1 MNYSLEQ
8 SLKAGFINYQSPA
21 NNEYL
26 PQFLVNDKIEN
37 KKILSTILHELNTCD
52 EFWFS
57 VAFVTTS
64 GIAALIETL
73 ITLKNK
79 GIKGKILVSQYLN
92 FTQPEAL
99 KRLLKFENI
108 ELKIAVDNEFH
119 SKGYLFRKKNIY
131 NLIIGSSNLT
141 ANALCSNVEWNLKI
155 SANDNSYI
163 ILNALKEFD
172 SEYKKS
178 VFVTQE
184 FINSYFNLYQ
194 QQFELSRALK
204 NQVELTGNQNI
215 TPNSM
220 QQEALKR
227 IEKIRLENKNKALL
241 ISATGTGKTYLS
253 AFDVKRVNPKKF
265 LFVVHRLNI
274 AKAAQKAYQNIFGKS
289 KSMGVFSGNV
299 KDVEAD
305 FIFSTIQ
312 TISKEDNLRLFKP
325 EEFEYIVIDETHRAS
340 ADSYQS
346 ILNYFNPKFLLGM
359 TATPERTDGLDVF
372 KLFDYNIAYEIRLH
386 KALEENILSS
396 FHYYGVTDIT
406 VDGKVLE
413 ENADFKL
420 LTSDERID
428 KIIEKSQLYGCDDGN
443 VRGLIFC
450 SKIDE
455 AIELSKGFN
464 KRGLKTITLS
474 AINTEQERA
483 TAIEKLES
491 DIKELDYIFTVDIFN
506 EGIDIPRV
514 NQIIMLRPTQSAI
527 IFVQQLGRGLRKI
540 VDKDYLTVIDF
551 IGNYQNNFLVPI
563 ALFGDSSYNKDKLR
577 KLLTS
582 GSNQIPG
589 ASTINFDKIAKEKIF
604 NAIDTANMQRLRDLD
619 NDYKLLKFK
628 IGRIPMMVDFLEQGG
643 RDPFLFVKQSKS
655 YFNYTL
661 RHESQL
667 INSLTK
673 EENKL
678 LELFS
683 NEINNSKRV
692 EESIILENILKN
704 NRISILEFKNII
716 KLKYEYECSD
726 DDVASCLNNLNFGF
740 VRNERAIVSVVE
752 NEIIIGNG
760 LKNAIKNRTFLTFLQ
775 DNINY
780 AIKHYDSIYNKKSF
794 INGFIRYNK
803 YTRKDVCRIL
813 NWPNDISSTVYGYR
827 TNNKKTPCFVTYHKS
842 NDISE
847 NTKYNDYFIDQYTFA
862 WESRSNRRIE
872 SLEIKN
878 LIESDR
884 ILLFVKKED
893 DEGFEFYFIGDVKIK
908 EGSIRQ
914 SAMGKTNAPV
924 VQFDFIL
931 DKPVEPQIFEYL
943 TTKHLG
949 EGIVNTM
956 ERILPFK
963 VLDFDNEKL
972 PSNAIPLINL
982 MAAAGE
988 FSNLQNIEV
997 ESWIQLN
1004 KEFNYKPGYFVCQVI
1019 GDSMNKIIPN
1029 GSWCLFKEDSG
1040 GSRNGKVVLVYRR
1053 DYVDSDFG
1061 NGYTVKLYESE
1072 KVTIGDSWS
1081 HSKIILKTQSLDKD
1095 YKDLV
1100 LQNEALTEFKVVG
1113 EFVEVLK

>member
-8 SLKAGFINYQSPA
+8 SLKAGFINYQYPA

-155 SANDNSYI
+155 SANDNSHI

-172 SEYKKS
+172 NEYKKA
-178 VFVTQE
+178 VFVTEE
-184 FINSYFNLYQ
+184 FISSYFKLYQ

-204 NQVELTGNQNI
+204 NQFELSGNQNI

-220 QQEALKR
+220 QKEALKR
-227 IEKIRLENKNKALL
+227 IESIRQENKNKALL

-274 AKAAQKAYQNIFGKS
+274 AKAAQKAYQNIFGKT
-289 KSMGVFSGNV
+289 KTMGVFSGNV

-312 TISKEDNLRLFKP
+312 TISKEDNLKLFKP
-325 EEFEYIVIDETHRAS
+325 EEFEYIEIDETHRAS

-346 ILNYFNPKFLLGM
+346 ILNYFKPKFLLGM

-420 LTSDERID
+420 LTSNERID
-428 KIIEKSQLYGCDDGN
+428 KIIEKAQLYGCDDGN

-491 DIKELDYIFTVDIFN
+491 DSKELDYIFTVDIFN
-506 EGIDIPRV
+506 EGIYIPIV
-514 NQIIMLRPTQSAI
+514 NQIIMLRPTQKAI
-527 IFVQQLGRGLRKI
+527 I
-540 VDKDYLTVIDF
+540 
-551 IGNYQNNFLVPI
+551 
-563 ALFGDSSYNKDKLR
+563 
-577 KLLTS
+577 LL
-582 GSNQIPG
+582 Q
-589 ASTINFDKIAKEKIF
+589 K
-604 NAIDTANMQRLRDLD
+604 
-619 NDYKLLKFK
+619 
-628 IGRIPMMVDFLEQGG
+628 
-643 RDPFLFVKQSKS
+643 
-655 YFNYTL
+655 
-661 RHESQL
+661 
-667 INSLTK
+667 
-673 EENKL
+673 
-678 LELFS
+678 
-683 NEINNSKRV
+683 
-692 EESIILENILKN
+692 
-704 NRISILEFKNII
+704 
-716 KLKYEYECSD
+716 
-726 DDVASCLNNLNFGF
+726 
-740 VRNERAIVSVVE
+740 
-752 NEIIIGNG
+752 
-760 LKNAIKNRTFLTFLQ
+760 
-775 DNINY
+775 
-780 AIKHYDSIYNKKSF
+780 
-794 INGFIRYNK
+794 
-803 YTRKDVCRIL
+803 
-813 NWPNDISSTVYGYR
+813 
-827 TNNKKTPCFVTYHKS
+827 
-842 NDISE
+842 
-847 NTKYNDYFIDQYTFA
+847 
-862 WESRSNRRIE
+862 
-872 SLEIKN
+872 
-878 LIESDR
+878 
-884 ILLFVKKED
+884 
-893 DEGFEFYFIGDVKIK
+893 
-908 EGSIRQ
+908 
-914 SAMGKTNAPV
+914 
-924 VQFDFIL
+924 
-931 DKPVEPQIFEYL
+931 
-943 TTKHLG
+943 
-949 EGIVNTM
+949 
-956 ERILPFK
+956 
-963 VLDFDNEKL
+963 
-972 PSNAIPLINL
+972 
-982 MAAAGE
+982 
-988 FSNLQNIEV
+988 
-997 ESWIQLN
+997 
-1004 KEFNYKPGYFVCQVI
+1004 
-1019 GDSMNKIIPN
+1019 
-1029 GSWCLFKEDSG
+1029 
-1040 GSRNGKVVLVYRR
+1040 
-1053 DYVDSDFG
+1053 
-1061 NGYTVKLYESE
+1061 
-1072 KVTIGDSWS
+1072 
-1081 HSKIILKTQSLDKD
+1081 
-1095 YKDLV
+1095 
-1100 LQNEALTEFKVVG
+1100 
-1113 EFVEVLK
+1113 

>member
-1 MNYSLEQ
+1 MNYSLEE
-8 SLKAGFINYQSPA
+8 SLRAGFINYQSPS

-26 PQFLVNDKIEN
+26 PQFLVNDRIEN

-73 ITLKNK
+73 IALKQK
-79 GIKGKILVSQYLN
+79 GIRGKILVSQYLN

-99 KRLLKFENI
+99 KRLLKFDNI
-108 ELKIAVDNEFH
+108 ELKIAVDNDFH
-119 SKGYLFRKKNIY
+119 SKGYLFRNKNIY

-155 SANDNSYI
+155 SANDNSHI
-163 ILNALKEFD
+163 IINALKEFD
-172 SEYKKS
+172 SEYKKAI
-178 VFVTQE
+178 FVNEE
-184 FINSYFNLYQ
+184 FINSYFKLYQ

-204 NQVELTGNQNI
+204 NQFELTGNQNI
-215 TPNSM
+215 IPNSM

-227 IEKIRLENKNKALL
+227 IENIRLENKNKALL

-289 KSMGVFSGNV
+289 KSMGIFSGNV

-312 TISKEDNLRLFKP
+312 TISKEDNLKLFKP

-346 ILNYFNPKFLLGM
+346 ILNYFKPKFLLGM

-406 VDGKVLE
+406 VDGEVLE

-420 LTSDERID
+420 LTSNERID
-428 KIIEKSQLYGCDDGN
+428 KIIEKAQLYGCDDGN

-450 SKIDE
+450 SKTDE

-483 TAIEKLES
+483 IAIERLES
-491 DIKELDYIFTVDIFN
+491 DNKELDYIFTVDIFN

-527 IFVQQLGRGLRKI
+527 IFVQQLGRGLRK
-540 VDKDYLTVIDF
+540 VLEKEYLTVIDF

-577 KLLTS
+577 KLMTS

-604 NAIDTANMQRLRDLD
+604 SAIDTANMQRVRDLD

-628 IGRIPMMVDFLEQGG
+628 IGRIPMMVDFLDQGA
-643 RDPFLFVKQSKS
+643 RDPFLFVRQSKS
-655 YFNYTL
+655 YFNFIL
-661 RHESQL
+661 RHESHLNNTLSQ
-667 INSLTK
+667 N
-673 EENKL
+673 ERKL

-683 NEINNSKRV
+683 NEINNGKRV
-692 EESIILENILKN
+692 EESIILETILKN
-704 NRISILEFKNII
+704 NRISILDFKNII

-726 DDVASCLNNLNFGF
+726 DLVASCINNLNFGF
-740 VRNERAIVSVVE
+740 LRNEKSIVEVVE
-752 NEIIIGNG
+752 SEIIIGND
-760 LKNAIKNRTFLTFLQ
+760 LKNAIKNGIFLTFLQ

-780 AIKHYDSIYNKKSF
+780 AIKQYDSIYNKKTF
-794 INGFIRYNK
+794 VNGFLRYNK

-862 WESRSNRRIE
+862 WESRSNRRID
-872 SLEIKN
+872 SSEIKN
-878 LIESDR
+878 VIESDR

-914 SAMGKTNAPV
+914 SAMENTNAPV

-931 DKPVEPQIFEYL
+931 DSPVEPQIFEYL
-943 TTKHLG
+943 TNKLSDEVADTVK
-949 EGIVNTM
+949 EN
-956 ERILPFK
+956 ILPFK
-963 VLDFDNEKL
+963 ILQIDETNKPED
-972 PSNAIPLINL
+972 AIPLLNL
-982 MAAAGE
+982 KVAAGN
-988 FSNLQNIEV
+988 FSELQKDEIK
-997 ESWIQLN
+997 SWIQLN
-1004 KEFNYKPGYFVCQVI
+1004 KSFNYKPGYFVCQVL
-1019 GDSMNKIIPN
+1019 GESMNKIIPN
-1029 GSWCLFKEDSG
+1029 GSWCLFKEYTG
-1040 GSRNGKVVLVYRR
+1040 GSRNGKIVLVYRE
-1053 DYVDSDFG
+1053 DFTDSDFG
-1061 NGYTVKLYESE
+1061 NGYTVKIYESKKIVE
-1072 KVTIGDSWS
+1072 DNSWKHES
-1081 HSKIILKTQSLDKD
+1081 IILKPNSTDSN
-1095 YKDLV
+1095 YKDLE
-1100 LQNEALTEFKVVG
+1100 LSEDDLIKFKVIG
-1113 EFVEVLK
+1113 EFVEVLN